1 MNSGCRYEQT
11 IVDDEEDEEE
21 DEEKEGKTSVKLGP
35 AEQHRAVRI
44 FQAFDADGNGVIQT
58 AELVRGLKDK
68 DASELIM
75 NIDDDENGSINIA
88 EWLGYLSEVQDKNS
102 DTMLRLYLTRCEEG
116 LGLWKQTDE
125 ACQKFARQEMQEHV
139 VEATVQRVSAH
150 QSSQE
155 LFLQDNNQPVLQE
168 LLSQMSELT
177 QAVQKLQGDVDNLT
191 GAK

>member
-75 NIDDDENGSINIA
+75 NMDDDENGSINIA

-125 ACQKFARQEMQEHV
+125 ACQKFARQEMQENV
-139 VEATVQRVSAH
+139 VEASVQRVSAH

-155 LFLQDNNQPVLQE
+155 LILQDNTQPVLRE

-177 QAVQKLQGDVDNLT
+177 KAVQKLQGDVDNLT